1 MFYDP
6 LLRPIISQIGTVTYL
21 TAKWLNSMI
30 TKYMNKR
37 YMIESTY
44 EFITISKFI
53 ENPETVASL
62 DVESLFTNIPVNE
75 TTEIIVHE
83 VYDHRICQGNHLKTS
98 VQQKRRSGHQKV
110 IYTNRST
117 VLVWELLWSQL

>member
-1 MFYDP
+1 MIKLIVKFQDSRSRVISTVILKLVKMFYDP

-62 DVESLFTNIPVNE
+62 DVESLFTNIPVNK

-98 VQQKRRSGHQKV
+98 VQ
-110 IYTNRST
+110 
-117 VLVWELLWSQL
+117 